1 MKARSRSRSRGYTVV
16 ELMISL
22 AVFSAGVTGIMTM
35 QRTAVS
41 ANRMA
46 RNVALAGSIAQAW
59 QAQLANDASL
69 WRANFTGTTWLK
81 SLATEGVN
89 DSWQLP
95 AHDITRNF
103 GPRFDALG
111 NPDTDASEFCVHIR
125 LSWLYANT
133 ADSVGVTGTAG
144 NGTVRTDVRVFWP
157 REGAERV
164 TGDCTDTTPATIAA
178 IAEARDS
185 YYFVVETGAV
195 RQP

>member
-1 MKARSRSRSRGYTVV
+1 
-16 ELMISL
+16 MITL

-59 QAQLANDASL
+59 QAQLASDASL
-69 WRANFTGTTWLK
+69 WRTDFTGTTWLK
-81 SLATEGVN
+81 ALAADGVSG
-89 DSWQLP
+89 SWRLP
-95 AHDITRNF
+95 AHDTTRNF

-111 NPDTDASEFCVHIR
+111 NPDTAASEFCVHIR
-125 LSWLYANT
+125 LTWLYANT
-133 ADSVGVTGTAG
+133 VDSVGVTGTAG

-164 TGDCTDTTPATIAA
+164 TGDCTDATPATIEEVAD
-178 IAEARDS
+178 ARDS